1 METKGITCKIPLD
14 LHNRISEEMREKELT
29 VSQYIE
35 LVIREHMDGGIH
47 MGKTRTLAFQ
57 VSEELFQK
65 IKDYLDRYEQTYRRK
80 LTQKEFVIGLIEQA
94 LEEAEEEFEAAGA
107 ARQEEQAEEGVE
119 APEAPETE
127 DTRTPG
133 TRKPADL
140 RRTARNRSLTAN
152 RRMNPNPTAMRNRK
166 KPRKMRTIP
175 TTHKQEAP
183 PAGGA
188 VLLSVTDKNAAKRCL
203 YQRVLSSRK
212 KEKLGARFAPGPAW
226 CFGKGGCAMD
236 V

>member
-14 LHNRISEEMREKELT
+14 LHSRISEEMREKELT

-127 DTRTPG
+127 DT
-133 TRKPADL
+133 
-140 RRTARNRSLTAN
+140 
-152 RRMNPNPTAMRNRK
+152 
-166 KPRKMRTIP
+166 
-175 TTHKQEAP
+175 
-183 PAGGA
+183 PAGEGGNAWDSEPSGFEATGA
-188 VLLSVTDKNAAKRCL
+188 
-203 YQRVLSSRK
+203 
-212 KEKLGARFAPGPAW
+212 APESDGGPEDASESDS
-226 CFGKGGCAMD
+226 GENED
-236 V
+236 EIY